1 MRQWKHSKRSDNPFI
16 PINCGAITDG
26 LVESELFGAE
36 RGAFTDARESRAGI
50 VSQADGGTLMLD
62 EIEVMTPKAQVALL
76 RFLDNHEYRPVGGR
90 CCRANVRVIA
100 VQSQSA

>member
-62 EIEVMTPKAQVALL
+62 EIEVSCSIYSFWLG
-76 RFLDNHEYRPVGGR
+76 RFLLCLESLIPFNSFFEH
-90 CCRANVRVIA
+90 VI
-100 VQSQSA
+100 QT